1 MQKYIEV
8 ITRYLEGIKRGDRRI
23 SKNGMLILFLC
34 GILLYIIWLPVE
46 NNSGYEKNNPQNTG
60 IVTNTNTVL
69 GSDTLSYQD
78 RLEAEL
84 KAFLEIVDGVG
95 DVEVLIYLEASEEY
109 VVEKDHPI
117 IDSVSEDNGT
127 DGGSSMQQER
137 EIDEETVYTVNSN
150 GDELP
155 FVTQTKNPKIA
166 GIVIAAQGAENEA
179 VKLRITK
186 MAMALYGVE
195 ANKIDVLSMKNN

>member
-46 NNSGYEKNNPQNTG
+46 NNSGYEKNNTQNTG

-150 GDELP
+150 GDEVT

>member
-150 GDELP
+150 GDEVP

>member
-1 MQKYIEV
+1 
-8 ITRYLEGIKRGDRRI
+8 
-23 SKNGMLILFLC
+23 MLILFLC

-46 NNSGYEKNNPQNTG
+46 NNSGYEKNNTQNTG

-150 GDELP
+150 GDEVP

>member
-46 NNSGYEKNNPQNTG
+46 NNSGYEKNNTQNTG

-150 GDELP
+150 GDEVP